1 MTARPDRRLDDMPA
15 NAGALGSFIRDR
27 RDQTTPES
35 VGLPEGVRRRAPGLR
50 RSELATLAGISV
62 EYLVRIEQ
70 GRDRHPSPQ
79 VLRAIGDALRF
90 DAAAH
95 EHLRTL
101 AMASSG
107 QCLGPFSSGRDVRPG
122 ARALVEQFEP
132 GIAVLTNRLGDLLAH
147 TSTFD
152 LLARPLGMLDHAEPN
167 LTAYA
172 FLHPRA
178 REAFPDWARVADDL
192 VANLY
197 RGPNPVAARMMIEA
211 MSGQA
216 GPEFTDRL
224 TRHDPPHGGVWRWL
238 HPDAGEL
245 RFDVEELELP
255 AADNQQIQVLMPAD
269 DATSEALDAMR
280 RRRSGALRAV

>member
-1 MTARPDRRLDDMPA
+1 MPA

-35 VGLPEGVRRRAPGLR
+35 VGLPVGVRRRAPGLR

-79 VLRAIGDALRF
+79 VLRAIGDALRL

-107 QCLGPFSSGRDVRPG
+107 QCVGPYSSGRDVRPG

-132 GIAVLTNRLGDLLAH
+132 GVAVLGNRLGELLVH
-147 TSTFD
+147 TSTFE
-152 LLARPLGMLDHAEPN
+152 LLARPVGLLDSAEPS
-167 LTAYA
+167 LTAYV
-172 FLHPRA
+172 FLDPRS
-178 REAFPDWARVADDL
+178 RETFPDWDRVADDL

-197 RGPNPVAARMMIEA
+197 RGPNAGASRQLIES
-211 MSGQA
+211 MSERA

-224 TRHDPPHGGVWRWL
+224 TRHDPPHGGVWRWR

-269 DATSEALDAMR
+269 DATAESLDAMR

>member
-1 MTARPDRRLDDMPA
+1 MPA

-79 VLRAIGDALRF
+79 VLRAIGEALRL

-101 AMASSG
+101 AMASGG
-107 QCLGPFSSGRDVRPG
+107 QCIGPFSSGRDVRPG

-132 GIAVLTNRLGDLLAH
+132 GLAVLTNRLGDLLAH

-152 LLARPLGMLDHAEPN
+152 MLARPLGMLDHAEPN

-172 FLHPRA
+172 FLHPHA
-178 REAFPDWARVADDL
+178 REAFPDWDRMADDL

-197 RGPNPVAARMMIEA
+197 RGPNTGASQMIQILSEHVGA
-211 MSGQA
+211 
-216 GPEFTDRL
+216 EFTDRL
-224 TRHDPPHGGVWRWL
+224 NRHDPPHGGVWHWL

-255 AADNQQIQVLMPAD
+255 AADNQQILVLMPAD
-269 DATSEALDAMR
+269 EATADSLDAMR
-280 RRRSGALRAV
+280 RRGSGALRAV

>member
-1 MTARPDRRLDDMPA
+1 MPA
-15 NAGALGSFIRDR
+15 NPGALGSFIRDR
-27 RDQTTPES
+27 RDRTTPES

-90 DAAAH
+90 DATAH

-107 QCLGPFSSGRDVRPG
+107 QCVGPYSSGRDVRPG
-122 ARALVEQFEP
+122 ARTLIEQLEP
-132 GIAVLTNRLGDLLAH
+132 GVAVLTNRLGDLLAH
-147 TSTFD
+147 TETFD
-152 LLARPLGMLDHAEPN
+152 LLARPLGLLGHAEPS

-178 REAFPDWARVADDL
+178 REAFPDWDLVADDL

-197 RGPNPVAARMMIEA
+197 RGPNAGTSRRMIEA
-211 MSGQA
+211 LSPQA

-224 TRHDPPHGGVWRWL
+224 GRHDLPHGGVWRWR

-255 AADNQQIQVLMPAD
+255 AADNQQILVLMPAD
-269 DATSEALDAMR
+269 TATAESLDAMR
-280 RRRSGALRAV
+280 RRRAGALRAV